1 MEENTIEIKLQNLE
15 DSQKAFMRSIAKARR
30 LAPAPFFYE
39 KSIKMI
45 KQLSEEN
52 KKLIEENKRLKLHTL
67 IGKITKGREM
77 KKMEISVQERKEII
91 IGLKIRINYLKCD
104 LEKCVTRSDL
114 VTIEESLRNASS
126 ALLKKQSLEHKEIHR
141 NKE

>member
-39 KSIKMI
+39 KSIKII

-67 IGKITKGREM
+67 IGKITNGREM

-91 IGLKIRINYLKCD
+91 IGLKLRTD
-104 LEKCVTRSDL
+104 RLEFNLRNGIGCGTRSRKSK
-114 VTIEESLRNASS
+114 VEESLRNARS
-126 ALLKKQSLEHKEIHR
+126 ALTKVESIIKGM
-141 NKE
+141 